1 MDRSTKQEINKE
13 TQTLNNTR
21 DQLDTIDIYKG
32 GAPTYGAEKCSLFW
46 WVFVFLETLKN
57 MAP

>member
-1 MDRSTKQEINKE
+1 MVLRICFSSSNWNGMQGTGG
-13 TQTLNNTR
+13 
-21 DQLDTIDIYKG
+21 G

-57 MAP
+57 TAP